1 MAAAAP
7 VLDTPGANLDNAPA
21 LMTFLFPMNNSLAT
35 TQQTGSRTARWSWCE
50 RFTFA
55 FSFYFYFSN
64 DRRVGGSLT

>member
-1 MAAAAP
+1 MRP
-7 VLDTPGANLDNAPA
+7 VL
-21 LMTFLFPMNNSLAT
+21 MTVIFPMNKVLTT
-35 TQQTGSRTARWSWCE
+35 TQQTVSRVALWSWCA